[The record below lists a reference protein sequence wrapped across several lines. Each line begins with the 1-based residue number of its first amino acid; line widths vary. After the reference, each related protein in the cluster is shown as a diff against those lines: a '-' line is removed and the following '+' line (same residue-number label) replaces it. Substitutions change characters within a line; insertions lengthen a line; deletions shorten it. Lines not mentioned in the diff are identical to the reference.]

1 MALSTARLC
10 PNPLSM
16 CALLTYSSQS
26 DRCIGVAVGHGARS
40 PVLMGQ
46 SPVEMLLRGIFASLV
61 AVTLSLAAAVASPAA
76 TATVASRTKHA
87 SGCAPALLTYPGSR
101 PTDCVALS
109 NNTVFVDN
117 TIVSAKWSL
126 TADEFGFTN
135 VCAIVSIRN
144 QNKSRYF
151 FNDFNMTLR
160 PPKGSVTVLNFTAKH
175 ALEDGFIAP
184 GGVARGN
191 ICFDYLGEVGQYV
204 AMYSPR
210 AFSSIRGIWLVNIK

>member
-1 MALSTARLC
+1 
-10 PNPLSM
+10 
-16 CALLTYSSQS
+16 
-26 DRCIGVAVGHGARS
+26 
-40 PVLMGQ
+40 
-46 SPVEMLLRGIFASLV
+46 MLRRGFLASLFV
-61 AVTLSLAAAVASPAA
+61 ATLSLTATVVSSAA
-76 TATVASRTKHA
+76 TATIATHFGYT
-87 SGCAPALLTYPGSR
+87 SGCAVATSTYPGAR

-109 NNTVFVDN
+109 NNTVFVDD
-117 TIVSAKWSL
+117 TVVSAKWPL

-135 VCAIVSIRN
+135 VCATVSIRN
-144 QNKSRYF
+144 QNKSKYF

-184 GGVARGN
+184 GGIARGN
-191 ICFDYLGEVGQYV
+191 ICFDYFGKVGQYV